1 MKNLHRAARR
11 AGPVSIES
19 LETRTLY
26 SVFIDS
32 ATGHLNVTPAVAG
45 GTVSVIES
53 AGSISVKG
61 ASTATTNPVV
71 FPASAV
77 SRVNV
82 TGTSGND
89 YLTVNTTKLTLV
101 KAGGGDDYVVLGSQA
116 PDGFNAVFG
125 GDGADVLQGGNRKDF
140 LYGDAGNDFL
150 IAGPG
155 NDYLDAGSG
164 NDVVYGG
171 SGNDD
176 IRGGSGSDKLYGE
189 VGNDIIHAE
198 GDTGNDLVDGG
209 DGFDIAYYNKPRT
222 ILTFDAFGRI
232 TGVISYSDTVTNCEQ
247 FHAS

>member
-1 MKNLHRAARR
+1 M
-11 AGPVSIES
+11 ES

-32 ATGHLNVTPAVAG
+32 STGFLNVTPATSG

-61 ASTATTNPVV
+61 ASTVTRNPVV
-71 FPASAV
+71 FPASSV
-77 SRVNV
+77 TRVNV

-89 YLTVNTTKLTLV
+89 YLTVDTSKLTLV
-101 KAGGGDDYVVLGSQA
+101 RGGSGDDYLVLGGQA
-116 PDGFNAVFG
+116 PDGFNACFG
-125 GDGADVLQGGNRKDF
+125 GDGNDVLQGGTRKDF
-140 LYGDAGNDFL
+140 LYGEAGNDFL

-164 NDVVYGG
+164 NDVVFGG
-171 SGNDD
+171 SGRDE
-176 IRGGSGSDKLYGE
+176 IKGGSGSDKLYGE
-189 VGNDIIHAE
+189 AGADIIHAE

-209 DGFDIAYYNKPRT
+209 EGIDVAYYNKPRT
-222 ILTFDAFGRI
+222 IFTFNAFGQI
-232 TGVISYSDTVTNCEQ
+232 TGVTTYSDTVTNCED